1 MSGEEIQTSK
11 PDAEKKRRAFG
22 LTYLIDENPPWY
34 ICLLLGFQHYLTML
48 GGTLS
53 IPFILSGP
61 MCFGSNTLAIS
72 EVLSTIL
79 FVSGVVTLLQSTFG
93 VRLPIIQGGAFS
105 FLTPTF
111 AILSLPQWTCPKPE
125 EYSNSTLEMS
135 EIWKPRMREIQG
147 AIMVSSLFQML
158 VGFTGI
164 VGFLLRFIGPLTI
177 APTITLVGLA
187 LFNVAAEHAG
197 NHWGISM
204 TKERRECYVGHYPL
218 FRLFPVILA
227 IAVSWIICAI
237 ITASGGFPS
246 DPSVPQYMAR
256 TDARTVVLREA
267 KWFRF
272 PYPGQWGTPSVSAA
286 GVFGMLAG
294 VLASIIESV
303 GDYYACARLAGAPPP
318 PKHAVNRGIGMEG
331 MGCLLAGAFGTG
343 NGTTSYSENV
353 GAIGITKVG
362 SLRVIQFGALVLMVV
377 GVLGKFGALFVCIP
391 DPIVGGVFM
400 VMFGMITA
408 VGISN
413 LQFADMNSSRNL
425 FIVGFSTVFGLGL
438 PYYMKNHENAISTGV
453 PEIDQIITVLFKT
466 SMAVGCISALILDN
480 TIPGT
485 DEERG
490 IKAWREH
497 LSDES
502 EGQMETA
509 SIKVYDLPFGLN
521 RVTNFKVAKYL
532 PFLPNHEEEQ
542 QVAYDVEMN
551 SVS

>member
-1 MSGEEIQTSK
+1 MPVGTEVAQTSK
-11 PDAEKKRRAFG
+11 ADAEEKKRAFG

-93 VRLPIIQGGAFS
+93 ARLPIIQGGAFS

-111 AILSLPQWTCPKPE
+111 AILSLPQWNCDKLKE
-125 EYSNSTLEMS
+125 NSNSTIEMS
-135 EIWKPRMREIQG
+135 DIWKPGMRE
-147 AIMVSSLFQML
+147 
-158 VGFTGI
+158 
-164 VGFLLRFIGPLTI
+164 
-177 APTITLVGLA
+177 
-187 LFNVAAEHAG
+187 
-197 NHWGISM
+197 
-204 TKERRECYVGHYPL
+204 
-218 FRLFPVILA
+218 VILA

-237 ITASGGFPS
+237 ITAAGGFPS
-246 DPSVPQYMAR
+246 DPDVPQYMAR
-256 TDARTVVLREA
+256 TDARTAVLKEA

-331 MGCLLAGAFGTG
+331 LGCLLAGAFGTG

-362 SLRVIQFGALVLMVV
+362 SLRVIQFGALVLMAV

-438 PYYMKNHENAISTGV
+438 PYYMKNHDDAINTGV
-453 PEIDQIITVLFKT
+453 SEIDQIVTVLFKT

-497 LSDES
+497 LSDDS

-509 SIKVYDLPFGLN
+509 SIKVYDLPLGLN

-532 PFLPNHEEEQ
+532 PFLPNHEEEHQ
-542 QVAYDVEMN
+542 AAYNVEMN
-551 SVS
+551 SVH